1 MNKRRRRID
10 CTMTSD
16 LTLAWRNLRRNR
28 RRTLL
33 SAGGVGFA
41 SALLVFVLSMQTSQY
56 QLMLRASTNSGT
68 GYLQV
73 QARGYFAEP
82 RMWLVVPDP
91 AAAIARMRAEPR
103 LTTVTSRS
111 EGFSLLAS
119 AAHAQG
125 SLVIGVQ
132 PDTEVQVTNIA
143 KGVRSGEFLAP
154 DDFDR
159 GVIGALLARNLDV
172 RVGDT
177 VTVLGSARDGSVAA
191 GEVVIKGVFETGQP
205 ELDRGVLYVPLAYF
219 DEVFR
224 MEGAVHRVIARSDS
238 LWNLGPVAQRV
249 SDGLAGTGVKD
260 HAPVALTWRTLLPG
274 VLEAIQLDMTFGGFM
289 FLVLVLVVAFSILN
303 TFVMAVFERTREFGV
318 MMAIGTT
325 PWRLV
330 RVLVLE
336 SGMLT
341 LLGIAGGIVLGAIV
355 TLIFADIGIY
365 MGKEAAD
372 FMRKYGLPPRIHPEL
387 SIWSALLGPS
397 AVFILTMIAAA
408 IPALRIRKMRPVEA
422 MRAA

>member
-1 MNKRRRRID
+1 MNA
-10 CTMTSD
+10 D

-33 SAGGVGFA
+33 SAGGIGFA
-41 SALLVFVLSMQTSQY
+41 SALLVFVLSMQASQY
-56 QLMLRASTNSGT
+56 QLMLRASVNSGT

-73 QARGYFAEP
+73 QADGYLEDA
-82 RMWLVVPDP
+82 RMWLVVPEP
-91 AAAIARMRAEPR
+91 AAVMNRLRTEPR
-103 LTTVTSRS
+103 VTAVTPRS

-125 SLVIGVQ
+125 ALVTGIQ
-132 PDTEVQVTNIA
+132 PDTELTVSNIA
-143 KGVRSGEFLAP
+143 TGLREGEFLAAT
-154 DDFDR
+154 DFDR
-159 GVIGALLARNLDV
+159 GLIGALLARNLDV
-172 RVGDT
+172 NLGDT
-177 VTVLGSARDGSVAA
+177 VTILGTARDGSVAA
-191 GEVVIKGVFETGQP
+191 GEIVIKGIFETGQP
-205 ELDRGVLYVPLAYF
+205 ELDRALLYVPLAYF

-224 MEGAVHRVIARSDS
+224 MEGAVHRVIVRCDS
-238 LWNLGPVAQRV
+238 LWGLKPLARRV
-249 SDGLAGTGVKD
+249 TNDLADASVPG
-260 HAPVALTWRTLLPG
+260 HSPVALTWRELLPG
-274 VLEAIQLDMTFGGFM
+274 VLEAIQLDMTIGGFM
-289 FLVLVLVVAFSILN
+289 YLILVLVVACSILN

-330 RVLVLE
+330 RVLMFE

-341 LLGIAGGIVLGAIV
+341 LLGVAGGIVVGAIA

-387 SIWSALLGPS
+387 SVATALIGPVL
-397 AVFILTMIAAA
+397 VFLLTMAAA
-408 IPALRIRKMRPVEA
+408 ALPALRIRKMKPVAA
-422 MRAA
+422 MRAV